1 MTAPFPIGPFVGMN
15 NRLSPDKLRRPPQD
29 GGGQFVSSAVNVDFT
44 GANTTTPA
52 NA

>member
-1 MTAPFPIGPFVGMN
+1 MTAPLQIGPFVGVN
-15 NRLSPDKLRRPPQD
+15 NRLPPDKLQRSQQE
-29 GGGQFVSSAVNVDFT
+29 GGGQFVSSAVNIDFT